1 DDRSGRM
8 EVTMYE
14 EVYQRHRE
22 LIVKDALVQVEGALR
37 FDEFT
42 DSWRLAA
49 RQINQLEQVRERLA
63 RSLMLRWPRG
73 ACAPELLPALQ
84 SVLLRHRG
92 GLCSVLLKY
101 HGEIASGTL
110 ALGPDWKVRA
120 SAELLEQLEHLLGPG
135 GARFGYGESGAASSA
150 LA

>member
-1 DDRSGRM
+1 
-8 EVTMYE
+8 MYE

-37 FDEFT
+37 FDEFS

-49 RQINQLEQVRERLA
+49 RQINLLEQVRERLA

-73 ACAPELLPALQ
+73 ARAAELLGALH

-92 GLCSVLLKY
+92 GPCSVLLRY
-101 HGEIASGTL
+101 HAESASGTL

-120 SAELLEQLEHLLGPG
+120 SNELLEQLELLLGPG
-135 GARFGYGESGAASSA
+135 GARFGYGEPGTASSA
-150 LA
+150 MA